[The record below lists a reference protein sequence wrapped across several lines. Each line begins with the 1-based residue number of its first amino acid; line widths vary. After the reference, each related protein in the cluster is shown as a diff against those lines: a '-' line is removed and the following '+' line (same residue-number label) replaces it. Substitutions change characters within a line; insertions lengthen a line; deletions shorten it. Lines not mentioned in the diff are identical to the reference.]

1 MKKKGLNLVLVLA
14 AVIFMIG
21 GTSGVVFARSRHCAK
36 TPSCV
41 KKQTSCRQ
49 DRKCKK
55 TKYCRQT
62 AHHSRAKVKI
72 RKGGSGHHYDGHSRS
87 HSHH

>member
-14 AVIFMIG
+14 AVAFMLG
-21 GTSGVVFARSRHCAK
+21 GTSSAAFARSRHCAK
-36 TPSCV
+36 TPACV
-41 KKQTSCRQ
+41 KKQSSCRQ
-49 DRKCKK
+49 DRKCNK

-62 AHHSRAKVKI
+62 AHHGRAKRKV
-72 RKGGSGHHYDGHSRS
+72 RKGGSGHHSYGHSRT